1 MNTQEFTWIQTEF
14 VRIQWIFLNTSEFAE
29 YRKYRQNTRIA
40 EGIQKSSLITDEYT
54 GIHLNMVLQGRVE
67 TEVWRTK
74 RLPLAGEEAR
84 RRLSEPHSPPHLSPS
99 QWKSFCSSHFRFGP
113 SLEYPIQ
120 SEFGGIQWI
129 CSRRVSDEY
138 VWIHMNTAWLCMNSL
153 EFARIFRNS
162 HEYVGIHTIRW
173 NSHEYVGI
181 HWNSLEYGGI
191 H

>member
-1 MNTQEFTWIQTEF
+1 MNFLEYVWIRGIQKIPSEYKHYRRNTKKNLWLQMNTQEFTWIQTEF

-54 GIHLNMVLQGRVE
+54 GIHLNRVLQGRVE

-113 SLEYPIQ
+113 SLEYPIL
-120 SEFGGIQWI
+120 SMRRAPSGEWEGGVTVVK
-129 CSRRVSDEY
+129 SS
-138 VWIHMNTAWLCMNSL
+138 
-153 EFARIFRNS
+153 
-162 HEYVGIHTIRW
+162 GIEQTMF
-173 NSHEYVGI
+173 E
-181 HWNSLEYGGI
+181 
-191 H
+191 